1 MASPVKINFKMYQ
14 GSTFREVLRWE
25 SSTKVYAPITAISKS
40 APVTVTAPNH
50 GCPVGWRA
58 RVVGAGGMKEINIAT
73 ENYALVTDALV
84 DQVTFNSIN
93 SLNYTQYTSGGV
105 LEYNQPVA
113 LAGYSA
119 RMQLRSKIS
128 SPEVL
133 LELTTENG
141 GIEIDENLSTIT
153 LISQPA
159 QTALLSFDMAV
170 YSLELVAGQ
179 EVVPFSVGNI
189 SLIKEITR

>member
-58 RVVGAGGMKEINIAT
+58 RVVGAGGMKEINSQQDSY
-73 ENYALVTDALV
+73 NLVTGASISEV
-84 DQVTFNSIN
+84 IFNSIN
-93 SLNYTQYTSGGV
+93 SLGYTAYTSGGV
-105 LEYNQPVA
+105 LEYNQPVP
-113 LAGYSA
+113 LGGYSA

-141 GIEIDENLSTIT
+141 GIVIDTQLSTIT
-153 LISQPA
+153 IIAQPD
-159 QTALLSFDMAV
+159 QTTELSFDTAV
-170 YSLELVAGQ
+170 YSLELITNQ
-179 EVVPFSVGNI
+179 DVVPFCAGSIALV
-189 SLIKEITR
+189 KEVTR